1 MLDFLLLDIH
11 LYYIKTKYTP
21 HPILEMLF
29 SLLLPLLATFSPTL
43 VRSQTDIEC
52 PDGDLQT
59 YLLALSDTLYAHG
72 LTGYEDLVVSL
83 SETDAG
89 YQLLESLYT
98 APFLTI
104 LPPVD
109 SALTLAGITP
119 PYTNLGNET
128 LANLFAHHTL
138 QGDWG
143 YDKLPQGPLKGVA
156 NSTLGMSGNDGG
168 SPDSYKGQVLQQGD
182 QGRVSIRMVV
192 GNSTSWSGT
201 VDLSPYPVLSNL
213 RILPVDA
220 VSQSI
225 FA

>member
-1 MLDFLLLDIH
+1 
-11 LYYIKTKYTP
+11 
-21 HPILEMLF
+21 MLF
-29 SLLLPLLATFSPTL
+29 SLFLPFLATLTPTL

-52 PDGDLQT
+52 PDGDLQS
-59 YLLALSDTLYAHG
+59 YLLALIDALYAHG

-109 SALTLAGITP
+109 SALTLAGIQA
-119 PYTNLGNET
+119 PYTNLGNYT
-128 LANLFAHHTL
+128 LANLFAYHTL

-168 SPDSYKGQVLQQGD
+168 SPDTFKGQVLQQGD
-182 QGRVSIRMVV
+182 EGRVSIRMVV

-201 VDLSPYPVLSNL
+201 VDLSPYPALSNL

-220 VSQSI
+220 VRRFTRATCAPSV
-225 FA
+225 ANER

>member
-1 MLDFLLLDIH
+1 MLLSLFIPFLFAI
-11 LYYIKTKYTP
+11 TP
-21 HPILEMLF
+21 AL
-29 SLLLPLLATFSPTL
+29 
-43 VRSQTDIEC
+43 SQTDLEC

-59 YLLALSDTLYAHG
+59 YLLALIDALYAHG
-72 LTGYEDLVVSL
+72 LTGYEDIVVSL

-109 SALTLAGITP
+109 SALHLAGIQA
-119 PYTNLGNET
+119 PYTDLGNDT
-128 LANLFAHHTL
+128 LANLFAFHTL

-143 YDKLPQGPLKGVA
+143 YDQLPKGPLKGVA
-156 NSTLGMSGNDGG
+156 NSTLGMTGSDGG
-168 SPDSYKGQVLQQGD
+168 SSDTFKGQVMQQGD
-182 QGRVSIRMVV
+182 EGRVSIRMVV

-201 VDLSPYPVLSNL
+201 IDLSPYPVLSNL

-220 VSQSI
+220 VSPALLAEIDKLTSR
-225 FA
+225 

>member
-1 MLDFLLLDIH
+1 
-11 LYYIKTKYTP
+11 
-21 HPILEMLF
+21 
-29 SLLLPLLATFSPTL
+29 
-43 VRSQTDIEC
+43 
-52 PDGDLQT
+52 
-59 YLLALSDTLYAHG
+59 
-72 LTGYEDLVVSL
+72 LVVSL
-83 SETDAG
+83 SETYAG

-109 SALTLAGITP
+109 SALTLAGIQA
-119 PYTNLGNET
+119 PYTNLGNDT
-128 LANLFAHHTL
+128 LANLFAYHTL

-168 SPDSYKGQVLQQGD
+168 SPDTFKGQVLQQGD
-182 QGRVSIRMVV
+182 EGRVSIRMVV

-201 VDLSPYPVLSNL
+201 VDLSPYPELSNL

-220 VSQSI
+220 VGHII
-225 FA
+225 FAPSTTNEYVIPFLIFG

>member
-1 MLDFLLLDIH
+1 
-11 LYYIKTKYTP
+11 
-21 HPILEMLF
+21 MLF
-29 SLLLPLLATFSPTL
+29 SLFLPFLATLTPTL
-43 VRSQTDIEC
+43 VRSQADIEC

-59 YLLALSDTLYAHG
+59 YLLALIDALYAQG
-72 LTGYEDLVVSL
+72 LTGFEDLVASL

-109 SALTLAGITP
+109 SALSLAGIQA
-119 PYTNLGNET
+119 PYTNLGNDT
-128 LANLFAHHTL
+128 LANLFAYHTL

-168 SPDSYKGQVLQQGD
+168 SPDTFKGQVLQQGD
-182 QGRVSIRMVV
+182 EGRVSIRMVV

-220 VSQSI
+220 VGHII
-225 FA
+225 FVAGVANNR

>member
-1 MLDFLLLDIH
+1 MLLS
-11 LYYIKTKYTP
+11 
-21 HPILEMLF
+21 LF
-29 SLLLPLLATFSPTL
+29 VPLLAALSPTP
-43 VRSQTDIEC
+43 VRCQTDIEC

-59 YLLALSDTLYAHG
+59 YLLALIDALYAHG
-72 LTGYEDLVVSL
+72 LTGFEDLVVSL

-109 SALTLAGITP
+109 SALSLAGIQA
-119 PYTNLGNET
+119 PYTNLGNDT
-128 LANLFAHHTL
+128 LANLFAYHTL
-138 QGDWG
+138 QGDWE

-168 SPDSYKGQVLQQGD
+168 SPDSFKGQVMQQGD
-182 QGRVSIRMVV
+182 EGRVSIRMVV

-201 VDLSPYPVLSNL
+201 VDLSPYPVLDNL

-220 VSQSI
+220 VGLA
-225 FA
+225 FCVKTKLMER